1 MTASD
6 SDRSGKAR
14 GAATPDPRLFAPATQ
29 RNRQPIL
36 EVLSRVLP
44 ADGLVLEVA
53 SGSGE
58 HAVWFAQQLRPLVW
72 QPSDPDPLMRQSIAA
87 HAAGAGIKTLM
98 PPLDLDATGT
108 SWPIERADGVICI
121 NMIHIAPWAAAEG
134 MMSGAGAILPAGGV
148 LCLYGPF
155 KRGGQH
161 TAPSNASFD
170 QGLRAQNPSW
180 GVRDLEA
187 VSDLAAA
194 QGLALEEAVEM
205 PANNLTL
212 VFRRNPGR
220 SPSLP
225 SG

>member
-1 MTASD
+1 M
-6 SDRSGKAR
+6 
-14 GAATPDPRLFAPATQ
+14 PDPRLFAPATQ

-36 EVLSRVLP
+36 DALSRALP
-44 ADGLVLEVA
+44 SEGLVLEVA

-87 HAAGAGIKTLM
+87 HAAGAHIKTLM
-98 PPLDLDATGT
+98 PPLDLDVMGT
-108 SWPIERADGVICI
+108 PWPIERADGVVCI

-134 MMSGAGAILPAGGV
+134 LMSGCGAILRAGGV

-155 KRGGQH
+155 KRDGQH

-170 QGLRAQNPSW
+170 QSLRAENPSW

-187 VSDLAAA
+187 LTGLGAA
-194 QGLALEEAVEM
+194 QGLVLEEVVEM

-212 VFRRNPGR
+212 VFRRN
-220 SPSLP
+220 
-225 SG
+225 

>member
-1 MTASD
+1 MTPSHSD
-6 SDRSGKAR
+6 PSGEA
-14 GAATPDPRLFAPATQ
+14 GTAATPDPRLFAPATQ

-44 ADGLVLEVA
+44 SDGLVLETA

-87 HAAGAGIKTLM
+87 HAAGADIKTLM
-98 PPLDLDATGT
+98 APLDLDVTRAP
-108 SWPIERADGVICI
+108 WPIERADGVVCI

-134 MMSGAGAILPAGGV
+134 LMSGAGAILPAGGV

-155 KRGGQH
+155 KRDGRH

-170 QGLRAQNPSW
+170 QSLRSENPAW

-187 VSDLAAA
+187 VSDVAAA
-194 QGLALEEAVEM
+194 QGLALDEVVEM

-212 VFRRNPGR
+212 VFRRDG
-220 SPSLP
+220 
-225 SG
+225 

>member
-1 MTASD
+1 MGMTTSASD
-6 SDRSGKAR
+6 QSG
-14 GAATPDPRLFAPATQ
+14 GTGSAATPPDPRLFAPATQ

-36 EVLSRVLP
+36 DALSLVLP
-44 ADGLVLEVA
+44 NDGLVLEVA

-98 PPLDLDATGT
+98 PPLDLDVTGT
-108 SWPIERADGVICI
+108 PWPIERADGVVCI

-134 MMSGAGAILPAGGV
+134 LMRGAGAILRAGGV

-170 QGLRAQNPSW
+170 QSLRAENPSW

-187 VSDLAAA
+187 VADLGAP
-194 QGLALEEAVEM
+194 QGLLLDQIVEM

-212 VFRRNPGR
+212 VFKRKA
-220 SPSLP
+220 
-225 SG
+225 